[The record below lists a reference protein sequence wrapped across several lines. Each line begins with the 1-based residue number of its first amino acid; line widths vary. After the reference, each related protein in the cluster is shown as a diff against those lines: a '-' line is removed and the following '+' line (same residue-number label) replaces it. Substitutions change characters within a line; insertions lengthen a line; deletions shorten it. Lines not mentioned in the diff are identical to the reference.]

1 MDNCHLGKTASTI
14 REFSKRSGLCVANLY
29 EEIRQGRLKA
39 RKFGRRTLILEED
52 GRAFL
57 AALPLLQLP
66 PREVRQRRS

>member
-1 MDNCHLGKTASTI
+1 MDNCKVGKTASTI

-57 AALPLLQLP
+57 AALPVLQLP
-66 PREVRQRRS
+66 PREARERSS